1 MHPMRTQSNLRL
13 FSAAVTLLA
22 GSFAQGALIAHYQ
35 FDETTGATA
44 ANEVVTTGHD
54 GAIGANVT
62 LGVAGVAGT
71 AFTFS
76 GGAAQADIVDMA
88 NATGVFAPILASGQ
102 FTLSYWVKSTDT
114 GNRNV
119 AVFMGNSGASND
131 YIDSGVL
138 GSSQFAPAGSTYGRN
153 RVATNT
159 PANIGDLGGGALVN
173 DGVFH
178 HVAFSIDKAATTGS
192 FYVDGSL
199 VQTVT
204 NANFANFPTLNN
216 LEVGRL
222 GRSSPTDG
230 LAGTIDDLQIYDH
243 VLSLAEVQFLH
254 DNPGLAVPEP
264 GAAALLAAAVGFAA
278 FRRRCPTGC

>member
-1 MHPMRTQSNLRL
+1 MMRHLNMQQHLRR
-13 FSAAVTLLA
+13 FSVTATLLA
-22 GSFAQGALIAHYQ
+22 CSCAHGALIAHYQ
-35 FDETTGATA
+35 FDETSGTTA
-44 ANEVVTTGHD
+44 VNQVAASGHD

-62 LGVAGVAGT
+62 LGAAGVAGT

-88 NATGVFAPILASGQ
+88 NASGVFTPILASGQ

-204 NANFANFPTLNN
+204 SANFANFPTLNN

-243 VLSLAEVQFLH
+243 VLNLAEVQFLH
-254 DNPGLAVPEP
+254 NNPGLAVPEP
-264 GAAALLAAAVGFAA
+264 GAVALILAAVGFAP
-278 FRRRCPTGC
+278 FRRRCC

>member
-1 MHPMRTQSNLRL
+1 MRLLNQLPHLRL
-13 FSAAVTLLA
+13 LTAAVTLSA
-22 GSFAQGALIAHYQ
+22 GSFAQAALIAHYQ

-44 ANEVVTTGHD
+44 ANEVVATGHD

-62 LGVAGVAGT
+62 LGVGGVAGT

-88 NATGVFAPILASGQ
+88 NATGVFNPILTSGQ

-119 AVFMGNSGASND
+119 AVFMGNSLSSND

-138 GSSQFAPAGSTYGRN
+138 GASQFAPAGSTYGRN

-173 DGVFH
+173 DGAFH
-178 HVAFSIDKAATTGS
+178 HVAFSVDKATSTGTY
-192 FYVDGSL
+192 YVDGLL

-204 NANFANFPTLNN
+204 SANFANFPTLNN

-230 LAGTIDDLQIYDH
+230 LSGTIDDLQIYDH
-243 VLSLAEVQFLH
+243 VLSLAEVRFLH
-254 DNPGLAVPEP
+254 ANPGLVLPEP
-264 GAAALLAAAVGFAA
+264 GAAALILVALGFAPL
-278 FRRRCPTGC
+278 RRRSC

>member
-1 MHPMRTQSNLRL
+1 MRPTKKQPHLRL
-13 FSAAVTLLA
+13 LTAAVTLAA
-22 GSFAQGALIAHYQ
+22 GSSAQAALIAHYQ
-35 FDETTGATA
+35 FDETAGASA
-44 ANEVVTTGHD
+44 ANAVVATGHD
-54 GAIGANVT
+54 GAIGAGVT

-76 GGAAQADIVDMA
+76 GNVAQADVVDMA
-88 NATGVFAPILASGQ
+88 NATGVFNPILASGQ

-138 GSSQFAPAGSTYGRN
+138 GNGQFAPAGSTYGRN

-173 DGVFH
+173 DGAFH
-178 HVAFSIDKAATTGS
+178 HVAFSVDKATSTGTY
-192 FYVDGSL
+192 YVDGVQ

-204 NANFANFPTLNN
+204 SANFANFPTLNN

-222 GRSSPTDG
+222 GRSAPTDG
-230 LAGTIDDLQIYDH
+230 LAGTIDDLQIYNH
-243 VLSLAEVQFLH
+243 VLSLAEVQFLK
-254 DNPGLAVPEP
+254 DNPGVAIPEP
-264 GAAALLAAAVGFAA
+264 GALVLLGAGLGLMSL
-278 FRRRCPTGC
+278 RRRGMANC

>member
-1 MHPMRTQSNLRL
+1 MHPLSSQLHLRL
-13 FSAAVTLLA
+13 FSATAMLLA

-35 FDETTGATA
+35 FDETSGTSAV
-44 ANEVVTTGHD
+44 NEVTATGHD

-71 AFTFS
+71 AFTFN
-76 GGAAQADIVDMA
+76 GAVTQADIVDMA
-88 NATGVFAPILASGQ
+88 NATGVFNPILASGQ

-119 AVFMGNSGASND
+119 AVFMGNNTSSND

-138 GSSQFAPAGSTYGRN
+138 GNAQFAPAGSTYGRN

-178 HVAFSIDKAATTGS
+178 HVAFSVDKATSTGT
-192 FYVDGSL
+192 FYVDGAL
-199 VQTVT
+199 IQTVT
-204 NANFANFPTLNN
+204 SANFANFPTLNN

-222 GRSSPTDG
+222 GRSAPTDG

-243 VLSLAEVQFLH
+243 VLNLAEVQFLH
-254 DNPGLAVPEP
+254 ANPGLAVPEP
-264 GAAALLAAAVGFAA
+264 TAVALLVAAVGFAP
-278 FRRRCPTGC
+278 FRRRCS